1 MSIIVKGKTIY
12 GPNIVTDGLVLY
24 LDAANTKSYPTTG
37 TTWSDLS
44 GYRNNG
50 TLTNGPTFSTLN
62 GGGITFDGVDDY
74 VIGTSDFT
82 TVTSEITIVM
92 WVKVPDMTKRGVLI
106 NKYKTTTPYGFSFEI
121 GTASSFWNSTLR
133 FYAQGSNGSYA
144 VDYRGSIS
152 LSNNTF
158 YMASAIFAPQSS
170 IMKMYYN
177 ATEMTANH
185 ANANWTQTTGWVT
198 GTPTYYLGAYSPS
211 VNVYGNQTIYN
222 TMVYNRALS
231 ATEISQNYTA
241 TKSRFGL

>member
-1 MSIIVKGKTIY
+1 MSGQIGY
-12 GPNIVTDGLVLY
+12 RDMVTNGLVLC
-24 LDAANTKSYPTTG
+24 LDAANTRSYPG
-37 TTWSDLS
+37 SSTTWTDLS
-44 GYRNNG
+44 QYRNSG

-74 VIGTSDFT
+74 IIGTSDFT
-82 TVTSEITIVM
+82 MVTSAITIVM
-92 WVKVPDMTKRGVLI
+92 WVKVPDMTKRCFLI
-106 NKYKTTTPYGFSFEI
+106 NKYKTTAPYGFSFEI

-133 FYAQGSNGSYA
+133 FYAQGSNGFYA

-152 LSNNTF
+152 LSSNTF
-158 YMASAIFAPQSS
+158 YMVSAIFAPQSL

-211 VNVYGNQTIYN
+211 VNLYGNQTIYN

-231 ATEISQNYTA
+231 ATEISQNYNS
-241 TKSRFGL
+241 TKARFGL